1 MMHKFK
7 PGDIIKAVHRLSEE
21 PDHYYLVESI
31 TTFKSVSGEQSYD
44 YALLNLMTGTRE
56 TTGIIFMDKYYE
68 QAA

>member
-7 PGDIIKAVHRLSEE
+7 PGDIIRAVHRSSEE
-21 PDHYYLVESI
+21 PDHYYLVESTI
-31 TTFKSVSGEQSYD
+31 TYKSVSGNESYD

-56 TTGIIFMDKYYE
+56 TTGMIFMDKYYE